1 MPKKSGNLGQ
11 NFLRVREEN
20 KMLYLSVLGFFILA
34 VIKVIQQDANGFFMF
49 SVLAGI
55 FLISATIESIYD
67 KWTQKKALEYKT
79 LSEFFEKLSND
90 LEEKQKEQEKK
101 M

>member
-1 MPKKSGNLGQ
+1 
-11 NFLRVREEN
+11 
-20 KMLYLSVLGFFILA
+20 MLYLSVLGFFILA

-67 KWTQKKALEYKT
+67 KWTQKKVLEYKT

-90 LEEKQKEQEKK
+90 LKEKQKGQEKK